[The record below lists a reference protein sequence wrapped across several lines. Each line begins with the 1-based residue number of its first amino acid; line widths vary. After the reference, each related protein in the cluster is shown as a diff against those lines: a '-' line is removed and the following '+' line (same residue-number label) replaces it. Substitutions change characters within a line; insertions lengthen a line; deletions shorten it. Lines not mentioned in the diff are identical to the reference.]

1 MMNNWIGLGAS
12 FGFVFVV
19 IGLSTLLSTLK
30 VLDGESSRKFI
41 HIMVSNWW
49 FIAMFFFDN
58 VWFAAITPAA
68 FVVINYYSYKNQTFK
83 AMERDGSKKD
93 LGTVYYAISLF
104 VLTVATFSNGL
115 EAIGAIG
122 ILTMGYG
129 DGFAAVVGE
138 KFSKTKLNIGN
149 TVKSI
154 EGSLM
159 VFFFGFA
166 IAGFVFASMGDA
178 WWGVKAL
185 LIGVVSTGL
194 ELCTKDGF
202 DNLTL
207 PIGVSLMSYLL
218 MLV

>member
-1 MMNNWIGLGAS
+1 MNNVIGLLVS
-12 FGFVFVV
+12 FAYIFVV
-19 IGLSTLLSTLK
+19 IGISTVLSAKK
-30 VLDGESSRKFI
+30 VFDGESSRKFI

-49 FIAMFFFDN
+49 FIAMFYFDN
-58 VWFAAITPAA
+58 VWMAAITPAA
-68 FVVINYYSYKNQTFK
+68 FVAINYYSYKNQTFK

-93 LGTVYYAISLF
+93 LGTVYYVVSLLI
-104 VLTVATFSNGL
+104 LTLVTFTRGL

-138 KFSKTKLNIGN
+138 KFGKTKIKIGSV
-149 TVKSI
+149 TKSV

-166 IAGFVFASMGDA
+166 ISGFVFASMGDA

-185 LIGVVSTGL
+185 IVGLASSAL
-194 ELCTKDGF
+194 ELYTKDGF
-202 DNLTL
+202 DNITL
-207 PIGVSLMSYLL
+207 PLGASLISYLL

>member
-1 MMNNWIGLGAS
+1 MNNVYGLIVSFAYIFVIIGISTA
-12 FGFVFVV
+12 
-19 IGLSTLLSTLK
+19 LSAK
-30 VLDGESSRKFI
+30 KIFNGESSRKFI

-58 VWFAAITPAA
+58 VWMAAITPAA
-68 FVVINYYSYKNQTFK
+68 FVIINTYSYKNQTFK

-93 LGTVYYAISLF
+93 LGTVYYVISLLI
-104 VLTVATFSNGL
+104 LTLVTFTRGL

-138 KFSKTKLNIGN
+138 KFGN
-149 TVKSI
+149 TKIKIGSGFKSI

-166 IAGFVFASMGDA
+166 ISGFVFASMGDA

-185 LIGVVSTGL
+185 CVGVVSAAL
-194 ELCTKDGF
+194 ELYTKDGF
-202 DNLTL
+202 DNITL
-207 PIGVSLMSYLL
+207 PLGASLLSYLL

>member
-138 KFSKTKLNIGN
+138 KFGKTKLNIGN